1 MKIAMA
7 MPLVALLLAPL
18 ASHADA
24 LSEDRVK
31 ELVLEAIRENPE
43 IVLEAVQIIERREQE
58 RLAVAAAS
66 VLSETRDLLENDPN
80 APVLGK
86 PEGDVTV
93 VEFFDYNCPYCRRV
107 QPHIEALLDE
117 DPNVRLVYREW
128 PILGD
133 GSVFAARAALAAREQ
148 GKYEEFHWALM
159 GMQGRAEEASVIQ
172 VAREIGLDIAQ
183 LRRDL
188 QAPEIAA
195 HIAASME
202 MSRQLGFMP
211 MAGGL
216 GTLCLGGSG
225 GRLNRPGQIQSAS
238 PAGRISITVDL
249 AALPQA
255 RAFASVQ
262 PGETWRFQLWHRDLL
277 GGAPTNNLTGLVSIH
292 FD

>member
-1 MKIAMA
+1 MKIATAMA
-7 MPLVALLLAPL
+7 LVATLVTPL

-58 RLAVAAAS
+58 RQAAAAAS
-66 VLSETRDLLENDPN
+66 VLSENRDLLENDPN
-80 APVLGK
+80 APVLGN

-107 QPHIEALLDE
+107 KPHIEALLDE
-117 DPNVRLVYREW
+117 DPNVKLVYREW

-172 VAREIGLDIAQ
+172 VAQEIGLDIAQ
-183 LRRDL
+183 LRRDM
-188 QAPEIAA
+188 QAPEIDA

-202 MSRQLGFMP
+202 MSRQLGFN
-211 MAGGL
+211 
-216 GTLCLGGSG
+216 GTPSFVIGDALVPGVIEADQMI
-225 GRLNRPGQIQSAS
+225 RLTQE
-238 PAGRISITVDL
+238 
-249 AALPQA
+249 A
-255 RAFASVQ
+255 RAMKK
-262 PGETWRFQLWHRDLL
+262 
-277 GGAPTNNLTGLVSIH
+277 
-292 FD
+292 